1 MIGCEGPDQTSAN
14 ALIYI
19 WRETLV
25 STYMANPQNVERKWY
40 VIDAEGMV
48 FGRLA
53 SQVASMLRGK
63 HKPTFTPHCD
73 CGDYIIVVNADKLV
87 LTGKKLDDKIYR
99 YHTGYPGG
107 LKEIPYRKLME
118 KKSDF
123 ALKEAVRR
131 MLPKG
136 PLGYKELK
144 KLHVYTGADHPHTA
158 QKPVELKLK

>member
-1 MIGCEGPDQTSAN
+1 M
-14 ALIYI
+14 
-19 WRETLV
+19 

-63 HKPTFTPHCD
+63 HKPTFTPNCD
-73 CGDYIIVVNADKLV
+73 CGDYIIVINSDKLV
-87 LTGKKLDDKIYR
+87 FTGKKLDNKMYQ
-99 YHTGYPGG
+99 YHTGYAGG
-107 LKEIPYRKLME
+107 LKEMNYRRLME

-123 ALKEAVRR
+123 AFELAVKR

-136 PLGYKELK
+136 PLGRAMAK
-144 KLHVYTGADHPHTA
+144 KLFVYTGSEHKQQA
-158 QKPVELKLK
+158 QKPEMLKL